1 MLRTTNDQNKFINA
15 HCNDLFTKGFTRNSI
30 WIPQLCP
37 PSLSLSL
44 SVCTDVRMHIYI
56 YICIQ
61 MYFCSCL
68 KTCFCCERC
77 FCAAGSRGA
86 SAARMS
92 GQLCSVALLTSD
104 VSESVCVCVSVW
116 ARFACV
122 RITSSFIKSAF
133 GVCFVFPLCFD
144 SLLIKKQLK
153 QRQKIKQNRAVEMEM
168 EIRYTHILNQFIS
181 ILFLTSTAQVV
192 LRVSDP
198 SDWMVS

>member
-1 MLRTTNDQNKFINA
+1 
-15 HCNDLFTKGFTRNSI
+15 
-30 WIPQLCP
+30 
-37 PSLSLSL
+37 
-44 SVCTDVRMHIYI
+44 MHIYI

-61 MYFCSCL
+61 KYCCSCL

-104 VSESVCVCVSVW
+104 VSECVCVSVW

-153 QRQKIKQNRAVEMEM
+153 QRQKKNKTKPRRRDGNGNKI
-168 EIRYTHILNQFIS
+168 YSHIEPIYFNFIS
-181 ILFLTSTAQVV
+181 HLDGASCAPRI
-192 LRVSDP
+192 
-198 SDWMVS
+198 

>member
-1 MLRTTNDQNKFINA
+1 M
-15 HCNDLFTKGFTRNSI
+15 
-30 WIPQLCP
+30 
-37 PSLSLSL
+37 
-44 SVCTDVRMHIYI
+44 
-56 YICIQ
+56 
-61 MYFCSCL
+61 
-68 KTCFCCERC
+68 
-77 FCAAGSRGA
+77 
-86 SAARMS
+86 
-92 GQLCSVALLTSD
+92 
-104 VSESVCVCVSVW
+104 SESVCVCLY

-153 QRQKIKQNRAVEMEM
+153 QRQKKIKQNRAVEMEM

-181 ILFLTSTAQVV
+181 ILFRTSTAQVV